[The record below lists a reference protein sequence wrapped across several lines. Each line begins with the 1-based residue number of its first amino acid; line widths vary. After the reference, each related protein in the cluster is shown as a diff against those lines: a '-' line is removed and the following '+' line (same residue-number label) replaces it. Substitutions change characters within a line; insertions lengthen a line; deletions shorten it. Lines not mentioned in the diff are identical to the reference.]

1 MAQRASCL
9 QRTSWELHLGL
20 NLMTN
25 DTPDY
30 VVIDLETSIK
40 NRGEEAI
47 GDFKASPYHPDNKIV
62 AVGRSTQDIG
72 YAHGYGVARVIL
84 LRVKTRWL

>member
-1 MAQRASCL
+1 MA
-9 QRTSWELHLGL
+9 
-20 NLMTN
+20 N

-62 AVGRSTQDIG
+62 AVGRSTQD
-72 YAHGYGVARVIL
+72 
-84 LRVKTRWL
+84 

>member
-1 MAQRASCL
+1 MA
-9 QRTSWELHLGL
+9 
-20 NLMTN
+20 N

-47 GDFKASPYHPDNKIV
+47 GDFKASP
-62 AVGRSTQDIG
+62 
-72 YAHGYGVARVIL
+72 
-84 LRVKTRWL
+84 